1 MTVIRIPKTP
11 SDAYNNNRAVSSL
24 LRTQILHL
32 REAEK
37 IFPPQHHSG
46 IYINAI
52 KTEGQAAEYIRHV
65 TATIRRLHEE
75 AAAPRVARVPRIAA
89 AAARTHVPKSKPQ
102 GKSKVKP
109 QLKSRTKTTKRK

>member
-11 SDAYNNNRAVSSL
+11 PSAYNHDRPVSSL

-37 IFPPQHHSG
+37 IFPPEHHSG

-52 KTEGQAAEYIRHV
+52 KTEAEAAEYIRHV
-65 TATIRRLHEE
+65 TATIRHLHE
-75 AAAPRVARVPRIAA
+75 AAAPRVARVARIAA
-89 AAARTHVPKSKPQ
+89 AAARKRAPKAKVKTKSKT
-102 GKSKVKP
+102 KP
-109 QLKSRTKTTKRK
+109 QLKSSRKTKKRK